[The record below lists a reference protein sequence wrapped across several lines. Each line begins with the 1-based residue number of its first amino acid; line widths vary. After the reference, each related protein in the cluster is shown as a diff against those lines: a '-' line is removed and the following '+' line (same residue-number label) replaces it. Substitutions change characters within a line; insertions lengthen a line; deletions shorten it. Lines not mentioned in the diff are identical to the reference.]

1 MITFWDDRCFINFT
15 PVMKMIR
22 SSKFWFWSIVVLI
35 HIIFFSMAIQKK
47 NFTTKDSWEYLW
59 QSQNLKAN
67 GSWYCGD
74 MQQDIIPALYNQRPP
89 AYGAFLSLMNVDI
102 ALNNIYLLLLIQS
115 GLSLL
120 TIYLSVQFVKLFL
133 GEEWN
138 RLWLLIPLVFF
149 PSQFVYCNMV
159 MSEILFQL
167 FVLLSIYFI
176 ARLIKYSQMKDL
188 WWSQWSVAIAMAI
201 KPIMWLFPFVA
212 MVSFLIHFFNKK
224 VKLIALITFIIPFT
238 TMALFMGYSHA
249 KTGIWEF
256 SSIQRKLMINYNS
269 YAILKD
275 VFNEEEAVKTISE
288 FQNSVD
294 TLPYVEKCKRI
305 DEFNKEVVM
314 NHPMSAI
321 KAELSGI
328 FRFFVGHPRWDIEM
342 FAQGRIMFFEGNYVI
357 KILYGLFLLLSVTI
371 SFIVLLSFL
380 KFIFSPHISYSL
392 RGCIASIVIYFA
404 IVTGPSASTRFRLP
418 VFPVLMATFCVVAHE
433 IYLKR
438 KSAATYVE

>member
-1 MITFWDDRCFINFT
+1 
-15 PVMKMIR
+15 MIR

-35 HIIFFSMAIQKK
+35 HVSFFSIAVQKK
-47 NFTTKDSWEYLW
+47 NFTTKDSFEYLW
-59 QSQNLKAN
+59 QSQNIKSS
-67 GSWYCGD
+67 GSWYAGD
-74 MQQDIIPALYNQRPP
+74 LTQEINPALYNQRPP
-89 AYGAFLSLMNVDI
+89 AYGAFLSLLNVDI
-102 ALNNIYLLLLIQS
+102 ALNNIYLLLFIQL
-115 GLSLL
+115 GISLL
-120 TIYLSVQFVKLFL
+120 TIFISVQFVKLFL

-159 MSEILFQL
+159 MSETLLQL

-176 ARLIKYSQMKDL
+176 ARLIKFSQMKDL

-238 TMALFMGYSHA
+238 TIALFMGYSHA

-288 FQNSVD
+288 FQNSLD
-294 TLPYVEKCKRI
+294 TLPYVEKCQRI
-305 DEFNKEVVM
+305 DEFNREVLF

-321 KAELSGI
+321 KAELSGM
-328 FRFFVGHPRWDIEM
+328 FRFFVGHPRWDLEA
-342 FAQGRIMFFEGNYVI
+342 FSYGSLNEVNSYQLSFDFKSLTYSVYLFSCALVGF
-357 KILYGLFLLLSVTI
+357 ILLI
-371 SFIVLLSFL
+371 AFL
-380 KFIFSPHISYSL
+380 KFIFSRHISYSL
-392 RGCIASIVIYFA
+392 RGCISSIVIYFA

-418 VFPVLMATFCVVAHE
+418 VFPVLMATFCIVAHE
-433 IYLKR
+433 IAIKR
-438 KSAATYVE
+438 KSAATYSE

>member
-1 MITFWDDRCFINFT
+1 MF
-15 PVMKMIR
+15 K
-22 SSKFWFWSIVVLI
+22 SSKFWFWSIVVLM
-35 HIIFFSMAIQKK
+35 HVSFFSIALQKK
-47 NFTTKDSWEYLW
+47 NFTTKDSLEYLW
-59 QSQNLKAN
+59 QSQNIKSS
-67 GSWYCGD
+67 GSWYASD
-74 MQQDIIPALYNQRPP
+74 LTQEINPALYNQRPP
-89 AYGAFLSLMNVDI
+89 AYGAFLSLLNVNI
-102 ALNNIYLLLLIQS
+102 ALDNIYLLLLTQLGI
-115 GLSLL
+115 SLL
-120 TIYLSVQFVKLFL
+120 TIFISVQFVKLFL

-159 MSEILFQL
+159 MSETLLQL

-201 KPIMWLFPFVA
+201 KPVMWLFPFVA
-212 MVSFLIHFFNKK
+212 VVSFLIHFFNKK

-238 TMALFMGYSHA
+238 TIGLFMGYSHA

-269 YAILKD
+269 YAILED

-288 FQNSVD
+288 FQNSLD
-294 TLPYVEKCKRI
+294 TLPYIEKCQRI
-305 DEFNKEVVM
+305 DEFNREVLF

-321 KAELSGI
+321 KAELSGM
-328 FRFFVGHPRWDIEM
+328 FRFFVGHPRWDLEA
-342 FAQGRIMFFEGNYVI
+342 FSYGSLNEVNSYQLNFEFKSLTYSVYLFSCALVGF
-357 KILYGLFLLLSVTI
+357 ILLI
-371 SFIVLLSFL
+371 AFL
-380 KFIFSPHISYSL
+380 KFIFSRHISYSL

-418 VFPVLMATFCVVAHE
+418 VFPVLMATFCIVAHE
-433 IYLKR
+433 IAIKR
-438 KSAATYVE
+438 KSAATYSE

>member
-1 MITFWDDRCFINFT
+1 MCFINFT

-22 SSKFWFWSIVVLI
+22 SSKYWFWSIVVLI
-35 HIIFFSMAIQKK
+35 HIVFFSMAVEKK

-74 MQQDIIPALYNQRPP
+74 MNQEIIPALYNQRPP
-89 AYGAFLSLMNVDI
+89 AYGAFLSLLNVDT
-102 ALNNIYLLLLIQS
+102 ALNNIYLLLLVQLA
-115 GLSLL
+115 LSLL
-120 TIYLSVQFVKLFL
+120 TIFLSVQFVKLFL

-188 WWSQWSVAIAMAI
+188 WWSQWCVAISMAI
-201 KPIMWLFPFVA
+201 KPVMWLFPLVA
-212 MVSFLIHFFNKK
+212 IVSFLIHFFNKK
-224 VKLIALITFIIPFT
+224 VKLIALITFVIPFT
-238 TMALFMGYSHA
+238 TIGLFMGYSHA
-249 KTGIWEF
+249 KTGIWEY

-314 NHPMSAI
+314 HHPMSAI
-321 KAELSGI
+321 KAELSGM
-328 FRFFVGHPRWDIEM
+328 FRFFVGHPRWDLEV
-342 FAQGRIMFFEGNYVI
+342 FSFGNLNVVQPFRPDSRLSSIAY
-357 KILYGLFLLLSVTI
+357 YAYLLAC
-371 SFIVLLSFL
+371 SFIGLIILFAFL
-380 KFIFSPHISYSL
+380 KFIFSRHISYSL

-433 IYLKR
+433 IYIKR

>member
-1 MITFWDDRCFINFT
+1 
-15 PVMKMIR
+15 MKMIR

-35 HIIFFSMAIQKK
+35 HVSFFSIAVQKK

-59 QSQNLKAN
+59 QSQNLKSS
-67 GSWYCGD
+67 GSWYAGD
-74 MQQDIIPALYNQRPP
+74 LTQEINPALYNQRPP
-89 AYGAFLSLMNVDI
+89 AYGAFLSLLNVDTT
-102 ALNNIYLLLLIQS
+102 LNNIYLLLFIQL
-115 GLSLL
+115 GISLL
-120 TIYLSVQFVKLFL
+120 TIFISVQFVKLFL

-138 RLWLLIPLVFF
+138 RLWLLIPLIFF

-159 MSEILFQL
+159 MSETLLQL

-238 TMALFMGYSHA
+238 TIALFMGYSHA

-269 YAILKD
+269 YVILKD

-288 FQNSVD
+288 FQNSLD
-294 TLPYVEKCKRI
+294 TLPYVEKCQRI
-305 DEFNKEVVM
+305 DEFNREVLF

-321 KAELSGI
+321 KAELSGM
-328 FRFFVGHPRWDIEM
+328 FRFFVGHPRWDLEA
-342 FAQGRIMFFEGNYVI
+342 FRCGSLNEVNSYQLNFEFKSLTYSVYLFSCALVGF
-357 KILYGLFLLLSVTI
+357 ILLI
-371 SFIVLLSFL
+371 AFL
-380 KFIFSPHISYSL
+380 KFIFSSHISYSL

-418 VFPVLMATFCVVAHE
+418 VFPVLMATFCIVAHE
-433 IYLKR
+433 IAIKR
-438 KSAATYVE
+438 KSAATYSE

>member
-1 MITFWDDRCFINFT
+1 M
-15 PVMKMIR
+15 VK

-35 HIIFFSMAIQKK
+35 HVSFFSIAVQKK
-47 NFTTKDSWEYLW
+47 NFTTKDSLEYLW
-59 QSQNLKAN
+59 QSQNIKSS
-67 GSWYCGD
+67 GSWYAGD
-74 MQQDIIPALYNQRPP
+74 LTQEINPALYNQRPP
-89 AYGAFLSLMNVDI
+89 AYGAFLSLLNVDI
-102 ALNNIYLLLLIQS
+102 ALNNIYLLLFIQL
-115 GLSLL
+115 GISLL
-120 TIYLSVQFVKLFL
+120 TIFISVQFVKLFL

-149 PSQFVYCNMV
+149 PSQFVYSNMV
-159 MSEILFQL
+159 MSETLLQL

-201 KPIMWLFPFVA
+201 KPVMWMFPFVA

-238 TMALFMGYSHA
+238 TIALFMGYSQA

-288 FQNSVD
+288 FQNSLD
-294 TLPYVEKCKRI
+294 TLPYVEKCQRI
-305 DEFNKEVVM
+305 DEFNREVLF

-328 FRFFVGHPRWDIEM
+328 FRFFVGHPRWDLEA
-342 FAQGRIMFFEGNYVI
+342 FTYGSLNEVNSYQLSFEFKSLTYSVYLFSCALVGF
-357 KILYGLFLLLSVTI
+357 ILLI
-371 SFIVLLSFL
+371 AFL
-380 KFIFSPHISYSL
+380 KFIFSRHISYSL

-418 VFPVLMATFCVVAHE
+418 VFPVLMATFCIVAHE
-433 IYLKR
+433 IAIKR
-438 KSAATYVE
+438 KSAAKYSE

>member
-1 MITFWDDRCFINFT
+1 MF
-15 PVMKMIR
+15 K

-35 HIIFFSMAIQKK
+35 HVSFFSIAVQKK
-47 NFTTKDSWEYLW
+47 NFTTKDSLEYLW
-59 QSQNLKAN
+59 QGQNIKSS
-67 GSWYCGD
+67 GSWYAGD
-74 MQQDIIPALYNQRPP
+74 LTQEINPALYNQRPP
-89 AYGAFLSLMNVDI
+89 AYGAFLSLLNVDF
-102 ALNNIYLLLLIQS
+102 ALDNIYLLLFIQL
-115 GLSLL
+115 GISLL
-120 TIYLSVQFVKLFL
+120 TIFISVQFVKLFL

-149 PSQFVYCNMV
+149 PSQFVYSNMV
-159 MSEILFQL
+159 MSETLLQL
-167 FVLLSIYFI
+167 FVLLAIYFI

-201 KPIMWLFPFVA
+201 KPIMWLFPLVA

-238 TMALFMGYSHA
+238 TIALFMGYSHA

-294 TLPYVEKCKRI
+294 SLPHVEKCQRI
-305 DEFNKEVVM
+305 DEFNREVLF

-321 KAELSGI
+321 KAELSGM
-328 FRFFVGHPRWDIEM
+328 FRFFVGHPRWDLEV
-342 FAQGRIMFFEGNYVI
+342 FSYGSLNEVNSYQLSFEFKSLTYSVYLFSCALVGF
-357 KILYGLFLLLSVTI
+357 ILLI
-371 SFIVLLSFL
+371 AFL
-380 KFIFSPHISYSL
+380 KFIFSRHISYSL

-418 VFPVLMATFCVVAHE
+418 VFPVLMATFCIVAHE
-433 IYLKR
+433 IAIKR
-438 KSAATYVE
+438 KSAATYSE

>member
-1 MITFWDDRCFINFT
+1 
-15 PVMKMIR
+15 MKMIR
-22 SSKFWFWSIVVLI
+22 SSKFWFWSVLI
-35 HIIFFSMAIQKK
+35 MIHLAFFGLAIQKK
-47 NFTTKDSWEYLW
+47 NFATKDSLEYLW
-59 QSQNLKAN
+59 KSQNLKSV
-67 GSWYCGD
+67 GSWYAGD
-74 MQQDIIPALYNQRPP
+74 LTQEINPALYNQRPP
-89 AYGAFLSLMNVDI
+89 AYGAFLSLLNVDI
-102 ALNNIYLLLLIQS
+102 ALNNIYLLLFIQL
-115 GLSLL
+115 GISLL
-120 TIYLSVQFVKLFL
+120 TIFISVQFVKLFL
-133 GEEWN
+133 GGEWN

-159 MSEILFQL
+159 MSEILLQL

-201 KPIMWLFPFVA
+201 KPVMWLFPFVA

-224 VKLIALITFIIPFT
+224 VKLIALITFVIPFT
-238 TMALFMGYSHA
+238 TIALFMGYSHA

-288 FQNSVD
+288 FQNSID
-294 TLPYVEKCKRI
+294 TLPFTEKFHRI
-305 DEFNKEVVM
+305 DDFNKEVLF

-321 KAELSGI
+321 KAELSGM
-328 FRFFVGHPRWDIEM
+328 FRFFVGHPRWDLEA
-342 FAQGRIMFFEGNYVI
+342 FSFGDSNVI
-357 KILYGLFLLLSVTI
+357 KAFRPDSRLMSISYYAYLLACSLIGFVILLAFV
-371 SFIVLLSFL
+371 
-380 KFIFSPHISYSL
+380 KFIFSRHISYSL
-392 RGCIASIVIYFA
+392 RGCVASIVIYFA

-418 VFPVLMATFCVVAHE
+418 VFPVLMAIFCVVAHE
-433 IYLKR
+433 ISIKR

>member
-1 MITFWDDRCFINFT
+1 
-15 PVMKMIR
+15 
-22 SSKFWFWSIVVLI
+22 LI
-35 HIIFFSMAIQKK
+35 HVSFFSIAVQKK

-59 QSQNLKAN
+59 QSQNLKSS
-67 GSWYCGD
+67 GSWYAGD
-74 MQQDIIPALYNQRPP
+74 LTQEINPALYNQRPP
-89 AYGAFLSLMNVDI
+89 AYGAFLSLLNVDTT
-102 ALNNIYLLLLIQS
+102 LNNIYLLLFIQL
-115 GLSLL
+115 GISLL
-120 TIYLSVQFVKLFL
+120 TIFISVQFVKLFL

-138 RLWLLIPLVFF
+138 RLWLLIPLIFF

-159 MSEILFQL
+159 MSETLLQL

-238 TMALFMGYSHA
+238 TIALFMGYSHA

-269 YAILKD
+269 YVILKD

-288 FQNSVD
+288 FQNSLD
-294 TLPYVEKCKRI
+294 TLPYVEKCQRI
-305 DEFNKEVVM
+305 DEFNREVLF

-321 KAELSGI
+321 KAELSGM
-328 FRFFVGHPRWDIEM
+328 FRFFVGHPRWDLEA
-342 FAQGRIMFFEGNYVI
+342 FRCGSLNEVNSYQLNFEFKSLTYSVYLFSCALVGF
-357 KILYGLFLLLSVTI
+357 ILLI
-371 SFIVLLSFL
+371 AFL
-380 KFIFSPHISYSL
+380 KFIFSSHISYSL

-418 VFPVLMATFCVVAHE
+418 VFPVLMATFCIVAHE
-433 IYLKR
+433 IAIKR
-438 KSAATYVE
+438 KSAATYSE

>member
-1 MITFWDDRCFINFT
+1 
-15 PVMKMIR
+15 MKMVK

-35 HIIFFSMAIQKK
+35 HVSFFSIAVQKK
-47 NFTTKDSWEYLW
+47 NFTTKDSLEYLW
-59 QSQNLKAN
+59 QSQNIKSS
-67 GSWYCGD
+67 GSWYAGD
-74 MQQDIIPALYNQRPP
+74 LTQEINPALYNQRPP
-89 AYGAFLSLMNVDI
+89 AYGAFLSLLNVDI
-102 ALNNIYLLLLIQS
+102 ALNNIYLLLFIQL
-115 GLSLL
+115 GISLL
-120 TIYLSVQFVKLFL
+120 TIFISVQFVKLFL

-159 MSEILFQL
+159 MSETLLQL

-176 ARLIKYSQMKDL
+176 ARLIKFSQMKDL

-238 TMALFMGYSHA
+238 TIALFMGYSHA

-294 TLPYVEKCKRI
+294 SLPYVEKCQRI
-305 DEFNKEVVM
+305 DEFNREVLF

-321 KAELSGI
+321 KAELSGM
-328 FRFFVGHPRWDIEM
+328 FRFFVGHPRWDLEA
-342 FAQGRIMFFEGNYVI
+342 FSYGSLNEVNSYQLNFEFKSLTYSVYLFSCALVGF
-357 KILYGLFLLLSVTI
+357 ILLI
-371 SFIVLLSFL
+371 AFL
-380 KFIFSPHISYSL
+380 KFIFSRHISYSL

-418 VFPVLMATFCVVAHE
+418 VFPVLMATFCIVAHE
-433 IYLKR
+433 IAIKR
-438 KSAATYVE
+438 KSAATYSE

>member
-1 MITFWDDRCFINFT
+1 
-15 PVMKMIR
+15 MIR
-22 SSKFWFWSIVVLI
+22 SSRFWFWTVLI
-35 HIIFFSMAIQKK
+35 MIQLAFFGVALQKK

-74 MQQDIIPALYNQRPP
+74 MNQEIVPALYNQRPP
-89 AYGAFLSLMNVDI
+89 AYGSFLSLLNVDI
-102 ALNNIYLLLLIQS
+102 SLNNIYLLFIIQI

-120 TIYLSVQFVKLFL
+120 TIFITVQFVKLFL

-149 PSQFVYCNMV
+149 PSQFVYCNML

-176 ARLIKYSQMKDL
+176 ARLIKHSQMKDL
-188 WWSQWSVAIAMAI
+188 WWSQWCVAISMAI
-201 KPIMWLFPFVA
+201 KPVMWLFPFVA
-212 MVSFLIHFFNKK
+212 LVSFLIYFFQNK
-224 VKLIALITFIIPFT
+224 VKLMALITFIIPFST
-238 TMALFMGYSHA
+238 ITFFFNYSHV
-249 KTGIWEF
+249 KTGLWEF

-294 TLPYVEKCKRI
+294 TLSYIEKCRVI
-305 DEFNKEVVM
+305 DEFNKEVIM
-314 NHPMSAI
+314 HHPMSAI
-321 KAELSGI
+321 KSELSGM
-328 FRFFVGHPRWDIEM
+328 FLFFAGHPRWDLEVFSIGNLNDIQPFRPDSRLSSIAYYSYL
-342 FAQGRIMFFEGNYVI
+342 FAC
-357 KILYGLFLLLSVTI
+357 
-371 SFIVLLSFL
+371 SFIGLIILFAFL
-380 KFIFSPHISYSL
+380 KFIFSRHISYSL

-404 IVTGPSASTRFRLP
+404 VVTGPSASTRFRLP
-418 VFPVLMATFCVVAHE
+418 VFPILMATFCVVAHE
-433 IYLKR
+433 LANKR
-438 KSAATYVE
+438 KSAATYSE

>member
-1 MITFWDDRCFINFT
+1 
-15 PVMKMIR
+15 MKMFK

-35 HIIFFSMAIQKK
+35 HVSFFSIAVQKK

-59 QSQNLKAN
+59 QSQNIKSSS
-67 GSWYCGD
+67 SWYAGD
-74 MQQDIIPALYNQRPP
+74 LTQEINPSLYNQRPP
-89 AYGAFLSLMNVDI
+89 AYGAFLSLLNVDTT
-102 ALNNIYLLLLIQS
+102 LNNIYLLLFIQL
-115 GLSLL
+115 GISLL
-120 TIYLSVQFVKLFL
+120 TIFISVQFVKLFL

-159 MSEILFQL
+159 MSEMLLQL

-176 ARLIKYSQMKDL
+176 ARLIKFSQMKDL

-238 TMALFMGYSHA
+238 TIALFMGYSHA

-294 TLPYVEKCKRI
+294 ALPYVEKCQRI
-305 DEFNKEVVM
+305 DEFNREVLF

-321 KAELSGI
+321 KAELSGM
-328 FRFFVGHPRWDIEM
+328 FRFFVGHPRWDLEA
-342 FAQGRIMFFEGNYVI
+342 FRFGSLNEVNSYQLSFEFKSLTYSVYLFSCALVGF
-357 KILYGLFLLLSVTI
+357 ILLI
-371 SFIVLLSFL
+371 AFL
-380 KFIFSPHISYSL
+380 KFIFSRHISYSL

-418 VFPVLMATFCVVAHE
+418 VFPVLMTTFCIVAHE
-433 IYLKR
+433 IAIKR
-438 KSAATYVE
+438 KSAATYSE

>member
-1 MITFWDDRCFINFT
+1 
-15 PVMKMIR
+15 MKMVK
-22 SSKFWFWSIVVLI
+22 SSKFWFWSIVVVI
-35 HIIFFSMAIQKK
+35 HVSFFSIAVQKK
-47 NFTTKDSWEYLW
+47 NFTTKDSLEYLW
-59 QSQNLKAN
+59 QSQNIKSS
-67 GSWYCGD
+67 GSWYAGD
-74 MQQDIIPALYNQRPP
+74 LTQEINPALYNQRPP
-89 AYGAFLSLMNVDI
+89 VYGAFLSLLNVDI
-102 ALNNIYLLLLIQS
+102 ALNNIYLLLFIQL
-115 GLSLL
+115 GISLL
-120 TIYLSVQFVKLFL
+120 TIFISVQFVKLFL

-149 PSQFVYCNMV
+149 PSQFVYSNMV
-159 MSEILFQL
+159 MSETLLQL
-167 FVLLSIYFI
+167 FVLLAIYFI

-201 KPIMWLFPFVA
+201 KPIMWMFPFVA

-238 TMALFMGYSHA
+238 TIALFMGYSHA

-294 TLPYVEKCKRI
+294 SLPYVEKCQRI
-305 DEFNKEVVM
+305 DEFNRELLFS
-314 NHPMSAI
+314 HPMSAI

-328 FRFFVGHPRWDIEM
+328 FRFFVGHPRWDLEA
-342 FAQGRIMFFEGNYVI
+342 FSYGSLNEVNSYQLSFEFKSLTYSVYLFSCALVGF
-357 KILYGLFLLLSVTI
+357 ILLI
-371 SFIVLLSFL
+371 AFL
-380 KFIFSPHISYSL
+380 KFIFSRHISYSL

-418 VFPVLMATFCVVAHE
+418 VFPVLMATFCIVAHE
-433 IYLKR
+433 IAIKR
-438 KSAATYVE
+438 KSAATYSE